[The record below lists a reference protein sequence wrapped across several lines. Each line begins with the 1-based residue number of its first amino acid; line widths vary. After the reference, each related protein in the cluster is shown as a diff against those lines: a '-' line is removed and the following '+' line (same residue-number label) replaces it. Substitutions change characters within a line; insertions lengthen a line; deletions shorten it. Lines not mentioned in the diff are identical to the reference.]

1 VTGLGRALRAI
12 AGIAIVVLLLFTVNS
27 WLGQYKVASKKAAT
41 QASKPSTVTTEPSAT
56 MPVQGVTVSILEA
69 EPLRATPGANAKI
82 LRTLRKGEQ
91 LLLVGLTQD
100 NWLQARDSD
109 GKVGYI
115 VNDKRVAR
123 VKK

>member
-1 VTGLGRALRAI
+1 MTGLGKVLRAI
-12 AGIAIVVLLLFTVNS
+12 AGIAIVVVLVITVNS
-27 WLGQYKVASKKAAT
+27 WFGQYKIASKKAASET
-41 QASKPSTVTTEPSAT
+41 SQTATGTPEPTAT
-56 MPVQGVTVSILEA
+56 MPVQGVTVSVLAA
-69 EPLRATPGANAKI
+69 EPLFATPGPNAKK

-100 NWLQARDSD
+100 NWLQARDSN

-115 VNDKRVAR
+115 PNDKRIAR

>member
-1 VTGLGRALRAI
+1 MTGLGKALRAV
-12 AGIAIVVLLLFTVNS
+12 AGIAVVILLVAVVNS
-27 WLGQYKVASKKAAT
+27 WLGQYKVASKAAVSG
-41 QASKPSTVTTEPSAT
+41 ASQETTASTEPSAT
-56 MPVQGVTVSILEA
+56 MPMQGVTVSILAA
-69 EPLRATPGANAKI
+69 EPLRVAPGSNAKT

-100 NWLQARDSD
+100 NWLEARDSN